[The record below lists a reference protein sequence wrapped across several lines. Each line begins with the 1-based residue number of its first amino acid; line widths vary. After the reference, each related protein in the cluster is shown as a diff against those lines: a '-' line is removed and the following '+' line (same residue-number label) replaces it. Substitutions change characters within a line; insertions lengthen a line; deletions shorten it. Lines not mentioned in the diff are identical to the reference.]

1 MTRVPG
7 LTRQDDRPSV
17 GGGNTGRVQVKNPIG
32 DVALRPQAR
41 PVDTYSRPVQQN
53 SGPNGLQQ
61 LAGALAQI
69 SPTLQGFLE
78 TQSAT
83 MQKEAEDKAMKRIG
97 GMSFAEAQSAVADGS
112 ISEMQNPWFKAAFMK
127 QYGERLAYQRVNEL
141 TQEYETNFDKNS
153 GDLDGFIRERMA
165 GDLDQYGDNPHFV
178 GSYNQ
183 IMDNW
188 GAKANQA
195 QAQYKTEQVKSDTI
209 GGVYDVFQGKAQTLR
224 DEGKS
229 PQEIVAALRQEYEGN
244 RSLLHVD
251 YREQDKEMVRLAESF
266 AAKGD
271 LDMVDAILNGERT
284 GADGTVLGPLAAN
297 REFQADSARILGNAK
312 SERNRINE
320 ESTRDQRLIFENQ
333 ARNGTLDPEA
343 FMAWTEANPGAYTFA
358 GSQSVVVS
366 NQAYLDKQDAEAAKN
381 AQKLEL
387 KQQSKESEEAVLRSN
402 LGALQSGSL
411 YGIGRAKVLTEE
423 GDVKEVTVEQQFKDT
438 AAAFDGNVKRLQEL
452 GEITPDQAYE
462 MLSEAGATNALTFP
476 SWTQAL
482 EAGYSAT
489 NSRNTSGDELPQSVL
504 DGVDLYQRLH
514 ATNPAMVARHMPDES
529 TRDFYERVRMG
540 MQLQHMDQTQAVRNA
555 MAIMADPDRTN
566 NPMNQLRFVDVDK
579 EVRKITV
586 DPWMSVGGF
595 EFGGSVPT
603 NLGTVAGEISRLAK
617 FGVENGLSPK
627 VALKQARERFLQ
639 DNVEVNG
646 NFLNIAD
653 KQVPSNFSDLVGN
666 ALKLYAEKHG
676 DSEFLAAED
685 LTIKQAQNGR
695 DWIIVTKDQVPV
707 ENQKDGSITL
717 QSLFQQEQTR
727 VQGVQQGVMDAQ
739 GKTAAQ
745 VRLDVQSELEQ
756 IGKDLRRHEVLEGM
770 NAKHRPLMLKPKAEL
785 LARQA
790 EINQLLT
797 GSGGQPSVV
806 DRRSTVR

>member
-1 MTRVPG
+1 M
-7 LTRQDDRPSV
+7 
-17 GGGNTGRVQVKNPIG
+17 
-32 DVALRPQAR
+32 
-41 PVDTYSRPVQQN
+41 DTYSRPVQPN
-53 SGPNGLQQ
+53 SGPNDFQQ

-69 SPTLQGFLE
+69 SPSLQGFLE

-83 MQKEAEDKAMKRIG
+83 MQKDAEDRAMKRIG

-112 ISEMQNPWFKAAFMK
+112 ISEMDNPWFKAAFMK

-178 GSYNQ
+178 GAYNQ

-195 QAQYKTEQVKSDTI
+195 QAQYQTEQIKTDTI
-209 GGVYDVFQGKAQTLR
+209 GGVYETFHGKAQTMR
-224 DEGKS
+224 ADGKS
-229 PQEIVAALRQEYEGN
+229 PQEIVAALRGEYEAN

-251 YREQDKEMVRLAESF
+251 FREQDKEMVRLAESY
-266 AAKGD
+266 AAAGD
-271 LDMVDAILNGERT
+271 LDMVEAILNGERT
-284 GADGTVLGPLAAN
+284 AADGTVLGPLSAN
-297 REFQADSARILGNAK
+297 REFQADSTRILSNAK
-312 SERNRINE
+312 GERNKLNE
-320 ESTRDQRLIFENQ
+320 ERTRDQRLIYENQ
-333 ARNGTLDPEA
+333 ARNGTLDTDA
-343 FMAWTEANPGAYTFA
+343 FKAWSEANPGAYTFA
-358 GSQSVVVS
+358 GAQSVLGS
-366 NQAYLDKQDAEAAKN
+366 NQAFLDKQEAEAAKN
-381 AQKLEL
+381 EQKLQL
-387 KQQSKESEEAVLRSN
+387 KQQAKESEEVVLRNN
-402 LGALQSGSL
+402 LSTLQSGSL
-411 YGIGRAKVLTEE
+411 YGIGPARVLTEE
-423 GDVKEVTVEQQFKDT
+423 GEVKEITVEQQFKDT
-438 AAAFDGNVKRLQEL
+438 ASAFDNNVKRLQEL
-452 GEITPDQAYE
+452 GEITTDQAYE

-566 NPMNQLRFVDVDK
+566 NPMNQLRFVDVEK
-579 EVRKITV
+579 EVSKITI
-586 DPWMSVGGF
+586 DPWMAGSWFEVGGD
-595 EFGGSVPT
+595 VPT

-617 FGVENGLSPK
+617 FGIESGLSTK
-627 VALKQARERFLQ
+627 VALKQARERFLL

-646 NFLNIAD
+646 NFVNIAD
-653 KQVPSNFSDLVGN
+653 KQVPPNFSDLVDN

-676 DSEFLAAED
+676 DEEFLAAED

-707 ENQKDGSITL
+707 ENQQDGSITL

-727 VQGVQQGVMDAQ
+727 VQGVQQGVMDEQA
-739 GKTAAQ
+739 KTSAQ
-745 VRLDVQSELEQ
+745 VKLNLQGELEQ

-770 NAKHRPLMLKPKAEL
+770 NAKHRPLMLMPKAEL

-797 GSGGQPSVV
+797 GSGGQ
-806 DRRSTVR
+806 